1 MISSFLCSK
10 FLKYVNLSPKSLNVS
25 SLSPP
30 VTSFLYLAINGIVL
44 PSSINLIVFSTCE
57 FFTPSSCA
65 IVTTILS
72 IFSSFHDFGDGAKN
86 HFIKLLLLLNCFFI
100 NSFKLRFSVS

>member
-65 IVTTILS
+65 IV
-72 IFSSFHDFGDGAKN
+72 SSFHDFGDGAKN